1 MPQYLFDTDVIIDY
15 LRGVDQAV
23 KFFETFDS
31 GFTTSAVTVAE
42 LYTGVKGNAE
52 QHDLA
57 FFLSLFTV
65 FPLTEEIAIE
75 AGSMR
80 RTYFKS
86 HGMGL
91 ADAMIAAT
99 AKAHELTLISLNSRH
114 FSMLDNLS
122 VPYKK

>member
-15 LRGVDQAV
+15 LRGIDQAV
-23 KFFETFDS
+23 KLFETFDS
-31 GFTTSAVTVAE
+31 EFTTSAVTVAE
-42 LYTGVKGNAE
+42 LYTGIKGDAE

-57 FFLSLFTV
+57 YFLSLFTIL
-65 FPLTEEIAIE
+65 PLTEEVAKE

-99 AKAHELTLISLNSRH
+99 AQAHELTLVSLNARH
-114 FSMLDNLS
+114 FSMLDNMFI
-122 VPYKK
+122 PYKK